1 MILCRMPAALL
12 CALSL
17 ALPSLGAKAEAL
29 TPEQVVRA
37 YADAAS
43 RRDVDA
49 LLALYAPDVRKHRFP
64 GTLASEGR
72 EQNREKYRRN
82 FAENPELQVKIV
94 SLTVLGD
101 KVVCHDRV
109 TGLGNGKTA
118 EELVVYQVKDGL
130 ISDIVYVERQL
141 R

>member
-1 MILCRMPAALL
+1 MPLRSMPRLLL
-12 CALSL
+12 CALTL
-17 ALPSLGAKAEAL
+17 AALPAAKAAPP
-29 TPEQVVRA
+29 TPEEVVRA

-49 LLALYAPDVRKHRFP
+49 LLALYAPDVRKYRFP
-64 GTLASEGR
+64 GMLASEGR
-72 EQNREKYRRN
+72 EQNREKYLAN
-82 FAENPELQVKIV
+82 FAKNPNLQVSIV

-101 KVVCHDRV
+101 KVICHDRV
-109 TGLGNGKTA
+109 TGLGQGNTA

-141 R
+141 H